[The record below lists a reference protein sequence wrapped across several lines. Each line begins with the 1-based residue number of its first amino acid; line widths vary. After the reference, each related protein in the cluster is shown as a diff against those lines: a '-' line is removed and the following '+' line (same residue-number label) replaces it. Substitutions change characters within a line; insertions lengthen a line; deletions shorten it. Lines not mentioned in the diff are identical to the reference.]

1 TRRTMLQDVLLMKQH
16 NINAVRTSHYP
27 NHPYFLELCDYFGL
41 YVIDET
47 DLETH
52 GFEWIDE
59 STRLVNDPEYNPIY
73 KTAGEWQ

>member
-1 TRRTMLQDVLLMKQH
+1 V
-16 NINAVRTSHYP
+16 
-27 NHPYFLELCDYFGL
+27 CDYFGL